1 MYTVIELQ
9 TNSEGT
15 TSIISTTHSTQA
27 EAESKY
33 HDILHYA
40 AISNVAIHSAAIL
53 TPESAVIRNQCY
65 KHLAN
70 KEETNEQ

>member
-9 TNSEGT
+9 TDSGGT
-15 TSIISTTHSTQA
+15 TSVLCTTHETQA

-33 HDILHYA
+33 HTVLSHA
-40 AISNVAIHSAAIL
+40 AISSVAIHSAAIL

-65 KHLAN
+65 KHI
-70 KEETNEQ
+70 TEQGGN